1 MFKENFP
8 EPTSIPEL
16 KNHVDLLVSSM
27 KYLFYYLLAI
37 MKLIYSQ
44 VKHIIDN
51 PSDPESDE
59 NSLIFWREY
68 ILMMKDYI
76 HESKNLVEKGINSW
90 NQTISRMELI
100 KVMAKAAVD
109 QHRCINIFYEVSFKK
124 LKFLIEFKNIG

>member
-1 MFKENFP
+1 
-8 EPTSIPEL
+8 
-16 KNHVDLLVSSM
+16 
-27 KYLFYYLLAI
+27 
-37 MKLIYSQ
+37 
-44 VKHIIDN
+44 
-51 PSDPESDE
+51 
-59 NSLIFWREY
+59 
-68 ILMMKDYI
+68 MMKDYI